1 MNFDSKSSS
10 IYNHAQTLTQ
20 VWSYLC
26 HVLLCGDRHVKKKKK
41 PQLYFESIERTCD
54 IVMQPF
60 NRSAKC
66 QQTGSECNPNLPWN

>member
-20 VWSYLC
+20 VATCVMFYC
-26 HVLLCGDRHVKKKKK
+26 VEIDMFKKKRE